1 MKTSLL
7 LIFILIF
14 LSGCDYSKPSLV
26 SLNGKTFEVEIADTQ
41 LERAQ
46 GLMFRKELKENSGML
61 FIFPESDKHSFWMK
75 NTFIPLDIIWID
87 ENFKIVYI
95 YENAQPC
102 RESCNSITPNKD
114 AKYVLEI
121 NSGLAEKY
129 EMKIGDRA
137 EIKY

>member
-1 MKTSLL
+1 MNKLIILITINILL
-7 LIFILIF
+7 L
-14 LSGCDYSKPSLV
+14 GCTTQNQKITINDKSF
-26 SLNGKTFEVEIADTQ
+26 NIEIADNPA
-41 LERAQ
+41 ERAK
-46 GLMFRKELKENSGML
+46 GLMFRKDLDKDSGML
-61 FIFPESDKHSFWMK
+61 FIFPNSEKHSFWMK

-121 NSGLAEKY
+121 NAGLADKY
-129 EMKIGDRA
+129 KFEIGDKA
-137 EIKY
+137 EII